1 LKIKSQTVLAAI
13 ILSCIIL
20 VNNNGFSS
28 LVLPA
33 YSQGQNINSLSSSQS
48 SSTSSSFQ
56 SKATM
61 IDKIPSQKVI
71 VGDINIAYKQLGKS
85 NAKPIIL
92 ITGLGA
98 TMDTWSPLLLEQ
110 LTSSN
115 YSVTIFDNRGAGNTT
130 TGTKQFSIS
139 QFAKDTAGLLDA
151 LKIAKA
157 DVLGWSLGSY
167 IAQEL
172 TLTNPDKVSNL
183 ILYASGCG
191 GQDATPTSPKIIQII
206 TNASLSIQERIE
218 KQIPFLFPT
227 KWFKANPDYLNYVPI
242 PKESVSSE
250 IIRQQLKAV
259 AIWTGTCNAIS
270 NITQPTL
277 VIVGTDDAPL
287 QDSLMLARRIPS
299 SWLVQIRDA
308 GHGLMYQYPSEF
320 NRVLMTFLENSH
332 EHKE

>member
-1 LKIKSQTVLAAI
+1 
-13 ILSCIIL
+13 
-20 VNNNGFSS
+20 
-28 LVLPA
+28 
-33 YSQGQNINSLSSSQS
+33 
-48 SSTSSSFQ
+48 
-56 SKATM
+56 M
-61 IDKIPSQKVI
+61 IDNIPFQKVT

-98 TMDTWSPLLLEQ
+98 TLDMWSPLLLEQ

-115 YSVTIFDNRGAGNTT
+115 YSVTIFDNRGTRNTT
-130 TGTKQFSIS
+130 AGTKQFSIS

-157 DVLGWSLGSY
+157 DVLGWSMGSY

-191 GQDATPTSPKIIQII
+191 GQDATPTSPKIIQTISN
-206 TNASLSIQERIE
+206 TSMSIQQRIE
-218 KQIPFLFPT
+218 KLLPFLFPT
-227 KWFKANPDYLNYVPI
+227 KWFKANPDYLNYFPI
-242 PKESVSSE
+242 PKESVSAQ
-250 IIRQQLKAV
+250 IIRQQIEAV
-259 AIWTGTCNAIS
+259 TIWTGTCNAIS

-287 QDSLMLARRIPS
+287 QDSLMLAGRIPG

-320 NRVLMTFLENSH
+320 NRVLITFLENSH

>member
-28 LVLPA
+28 LVPA
-33 YSQGQNINSLSSSQS
+33 YSQGQNINSLSSPP
-48 SSTSSSFQ
+48 SSSFQ

-61 IDKIPSQKVI
+61 IDKIPSQKVT

-98 TMDTWSPLLLEQ
+98 TMDMWSPLLLEQ

-130 TGTKQFSIS
+130 AGTKQFSIS

-242 PKESVSSE
+242 PKESVSAQ

-287 QDSLMLARRIPS
+287 QDSLMLARIIPG